1 MFKAY
6 KEPRKPAYDWTDM
19 LVEKGIP
26 LLGTAGGA
34 IAGGLIAGP
43 AGIAPGMAIGS
54 GLGNTISGLASEK
67 PTSEAKMAKGIQ
79 GGMKGYEDWRQLS
92 PEKKLDTNESGKIPG
107 VTPAAAPV
115 KIPSV
120 APTATNDF
128 GQMTGALTDT
138 SSNLVGKEEPLYKST
153 YAPRFA
159 RF

>member
-6 KEPRKPAYDWTDM
+6 KEPPKPTYDWTDM

-26 LLGTAGGA
+26 LLGIAGGA
-34 IAGGLIAGP
+34 IAGGLIGGPPGVAAG
-43 AGIAPGMAIGS
+43 ASLGG
-54 GLGNTISGLASEK
+54 GLGNMVSGAISEK
-67 PTSEAKMAKGIQ
+67 PTAEAKMARGMAGAQQ
-79 GGMKGYEDWRQLS
+79 GYKDWRELP
-92 PEKKLDTNESGKIPG
+92 PEKKLDTNESGKITG
-107 VTPAAAPV
+107 ATPAAAPV

-138 SSNLVGKEEPLYKST
+138 GSNLVGKEEPLYKST

>member
-6 KEPRKPAYDWTDM
+6 QETSHSDWTDN
-19 LVEKGIP
+19 LLKKGIP
-26 LLGTAGGA
+26 IAGTVIGGALGA
-34 IAGGLIAGP
+34 IAGPEAIG
-43 AGIAPGMAIGS
+43 PGMMIGS
-54 GLGNTISGLASEK
+54 GIGNMVGGMVTED
-67 PTSEAKMAKGIQ
+67 PNSEAKVAKGIE
-79 GGMKGYEDWRQLS
+79 GGLKGYQEWRQL
-92 PEKKLDTNESGKIPG
+92 PPKKKLDTNEEGKIPG

-120 APTATNDF
+120 APTATNEF

-138 SSNLVGKEEPLYKST
+138 GSNLVGEEEPLYKST

>member
-6 KEPRKPAYDWTDM
+6 KEPPKPAYDWTDM

-26 LLGTAGGA
+26 LAGTALGGIVGGIVA
-34 IAGGLIAGP
+34 PGAGV
-43 AGIAPGMAIGS
+43 APGMAIGS
-54 GLGNTISGLASEK
+54 GLGNMVSGLISEK

-79 GGMKGYEDWRQLS
+79 GGMKGYEDWRQLP

-138 SSNLVGKEEPLYKST
+138 GSNLVGKEEPLYKSA
-153 YAPRFA
+153 YAPRYA